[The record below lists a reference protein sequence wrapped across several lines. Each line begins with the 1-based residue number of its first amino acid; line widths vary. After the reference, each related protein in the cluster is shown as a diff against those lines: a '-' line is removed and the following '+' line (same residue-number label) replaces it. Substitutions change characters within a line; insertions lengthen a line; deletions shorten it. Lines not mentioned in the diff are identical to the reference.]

1 MSGNMKEKYS
11 ENTGSGKT
19 IEPAITLLDEGKFL
33 RIIAELPG
41 VFEEKIRI
49 DLEKTSVTI
58 VASDTVKQFKK
69 VITVPCEVRFSRK
82 RFSDGILELILEK
95 TDSHST

>member
-1 MSGNMKEKYS
+1 MKEKYS
-11 ENTGSGKT
+11 KNTGSGKT
-19 IEPAITLLDEGKFL
+19 LEPVITLLDEGKFI
-33 RIIAELPG
+33 RIIAELPD

-58 VASDTVKQFKK
+58 VASDTVKQFRK

-95 TDSHST
+95 TDSCSS